1 MTYQISKTT
10 DQLREE
16 YVAPE
21 CAVLA
26 FQVVG
31 SITGSSN
38 PGDPVEE
45 EEGA

>member
-31 SITGSSN
+31 SITGASN
-38 PGDPVEE
+38 ENDNPEE